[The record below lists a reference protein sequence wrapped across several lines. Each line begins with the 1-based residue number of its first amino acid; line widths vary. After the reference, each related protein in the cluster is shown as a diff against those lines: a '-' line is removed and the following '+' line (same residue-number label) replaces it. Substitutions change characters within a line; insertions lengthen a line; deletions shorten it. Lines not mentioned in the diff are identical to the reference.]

1 VLQSANFL
9 GITWTFGYLS
19 ALAVFV
25 GVIAVGGLLLY
36 LEARSRSRV
45 SGYVMAR
52 RLGLSRGAHLRSLLV
67 ELGGVAVVGLLLGG
81 VLAAGAVALVY
92 RRLDVD
98 LVRPPTPLL
107 DVPWTALAAS
117 AVVVVVVAA
126 LAALY
131 AQRAADRAD
140 PATVLRQDA

>member
-1 VLQSANFL
+1 
-9 GITWTFGYLS
+9 
-19 ALAVFV
+19 
-25 GVIAVGGLLLY
+25 LLLY

-45 SGYVMAR
+45 AGYVMAR
-52 RLGLSRGAHLRSLLV
+52 RLGLTRAGHLRSLVV
-67 ELGGVAVVGLLLGG
+67 ELAGVAVAGLLLGG

-98 LVRPPTPLL
+98 PVRPPTPLL
-107 DVPWTALAAS
+107 DVPWPALAGS
-117 AVVVVVVAA
+117 AVVVVVVAG

-140 PATVLRQDA
+140 PATVLRQDV